1 MEILLAACLLA
12 WAAGAQSERA
22 ALGISPAQR
31 ELIKEQVRHD
41 KTVRRIAEKH
51 GATPPANPTGVSPWK
66 EPTASGDGPLTVP
79 EAFRAGY
86 RGHTA
91 VARVATPMGRRVGGW
106 AARGV
111 AWGKDTGR
119 GALRE
124 YRKRR
129 QAAGEPDPAPVTA
142 PIPPMPTEP
151 PTVGTPPP
159 GVPPMPTEPPTAG
172 TAPPDAPPM
181 PTEPPTAGAESGSEP
196 EAAEKPPEGASEPPA
211 EGDGS
216 DWLTKARNA
225 PRGPAEGH
233 APVPGP
239 RSPADEAPQPAANAP
254 DPTPDPGD
262 GGVSKTTIDDRGGV
276 GRMASE
282 VSYDSVMEESDEL
295 SLMCEDDVQVYGR
308 IRQRCEREIGRADQL
323 VAQLEDAGAGPT
335 VIGWV
340 TRCREQY
347 QVLLAQLDELE
358 KNTISQGEA
367 VVKAKALLEAGQGYY
382 ADIAA
387 DMESVADRDFY
398 ISDQVDGE
406 DTSAETETYE
416 TRGAHA

>member
-41 KTVRRIAEKH
+41 KTVRKIAEKH
-51 GATPPANPTGVSPWK
+51 GATPPATNHAGVSPWK
-66 EPTASGDGPLTVP
+66 EPAASGEGSLTVP

-91 VARVATPMGRRVGGW
+91 VARVATPMGRRVGSW

-129 QAAGEPDPAPVTA
+129 QAAGEPDPAPVAA
-142 PIPPMPTEP
+142 PIPPMPAEP
-151 PTVGTPPP
+151 PTVW
-159 GVPPMPTEPPTAG
+159 
-172 TAPPDAPPM
+172 
-181 PTEPPTAGAESGSEP
+181 AEDGWEP
-196 EAAEKPPEGASEPPA
+196 EEAEKPPEWASEPPA
-211 EGDGS
+211 EDDGGD
-216 DWLTKARNA
+216 WFTNARNA

-323 VAQLEDAGAGPT
+323 VAQLEDVGAGPT

-340 TRCREQY
+340 TRCSEQY